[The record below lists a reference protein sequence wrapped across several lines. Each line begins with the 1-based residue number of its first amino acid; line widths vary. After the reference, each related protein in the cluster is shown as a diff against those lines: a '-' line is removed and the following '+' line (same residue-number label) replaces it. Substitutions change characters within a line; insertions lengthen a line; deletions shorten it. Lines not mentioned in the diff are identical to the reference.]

1 MQTEFAKLDRNEDGV
16 MTREEY
22 EAQYTAVRQL
32 TDNGF
37 TAGKRTQLMQLCQ
50 QGDLHC
56 MEKTA
61 ELERHVW

>member
-37 TAGKRTQLMQLCQ
+37 IAGKFIQYMQSC
-50 QGDLHC
+50 
-56 MEKTA
+56 
-61 ELERHVW
+61 